1 MNIVITAGGTS
12 EYIDKVRK
20 ITNSGTGALGALIA
34 DEVAERQDVKKIFY
48 ICSKK
53 AVTPKTP
60 KAKIIRITTTAD
72 LKTAVEQTFA
82 DHNINWFIHS
92 MAVSDYYVDFVST
105 AEMLAKD
112 ITAETYVHGTP
123 METIIKNPY
132 SRLDNSDK
140 LSSSEDN
147 LIIVLKQTPKVIGL
161 IKQLSPKTHL
171 IGFKLLENVTKKHLL
186 AVAAKLRDKNGCD
199 YVVAND
205 LHDIK
210 NGLHTAYL
218 LKKDNTFETLHGKP
232 DIAHV
237 ISHVIK

>member
-1 MNIVITAGGTS
+1 MNIVITAGRTS

-34 DEVAERQDVKKIFY
+34 DEVAERQDVKNIFY
-48 ICSKK
+48 ICSGK
-53 AVTPKTP
+53 AVTPKTS
-60 KAKIIRITTTAD
+60 KATVIHITTTAD
-72 LKTAVEQTFA
+72 LKAAVERTLTT
-82 DHNINWFIHS
+82 HKINWFIHS

-147 LIIVLKQTPKVIGL
+147 LII
-161 IKQLSPKTHL
+161 
-171 IGFKLLENVTKKHLL
+171 LENKRQKSL
-186 AVAAKLRDKNGCD
+186 A
-199 YVVAND
+199 
-205 LHDIK
+205 
-210 NGLHTAYL
+210 
-218 LKKDNTFETLHGKP
+218 
-232 DIAHV
+232 
-237 ISHVIK
+237 